1 MTSSE
6 KRESMYEL
14 VHQWKNS
21 GLSQAKYAAQHS
33 LTLVKFRYWIKK
45 LKEPTDNEPGFVQLN
60 GFSSQG
66 ISLRY
71 PNGVE
76 LLLPS
81 QTPVNVLKD
90 LICFE
95 ARCSR

>member
-1 MTSSE
+1 MDQ
-6 KRESMYEL
+6 L
-14 VHQWKNS
+14 VHQWKDS
-21 GLSQAKYAAQHS
+21 GLSQSKYAAQHN

-45 LKEPTDNEPGFVQLN
+45 FKAPHVEEPGFIQLN
-60 GFSSQG
+60 GFTAQG

-76 LLLPS
+76 LLLPT

-90 LICFE
+90 LIRFE